1 MADILTELQ
10 QKVAMKPALEA
21 KLRELQ
27 NQRRE
32 YDREVISLR
41 VAFRKEQEDVEKLEG
56 RSLANYFFQ
65 VVGKLDEKLD
75 QERREAYAA
84 KVKMDAAER
93 ELAGIEA
100 DISEIQTQLNEI
112 RVAEVQ
118 YKEELEKKRAMLKA
132 SGTAAADQI
141 IEIEQ
146 KIAALEAQKQ
156 EIKEAISAGYSARST
171 ADRILSEL
179 ESADGWNTWD
189 MFGGGGI
196 ITHMAKHSHLDEAQD
211 LVSDLQSKL
220 RRFKTE
226 LADIQITANMQV
238 NVDGF
243 LRFADYFFDGLFADW
258 AVGDKISQSM
268 SSVSNTKKEINRM
281 LDKLNDMLKSQELR
295 IGEVWNKKLNR
306 MTRLQ
311 IVTPKHKELAAL
323 SSLESIVSLKKDVEG
338 CIEKNQQFFNEIL
351 DVERIYVYGFSF
363 SSIDMPYLE
372 KIIRRTKPET
382 HWVISWYL
390 QDDKRRIMDFVIR
403 YDIQNITMINGIKYL
418 DIQV

>member
-1 MADILTELQ
+1 MSNTLQQLQ
-10 QKVAMKPALEA
+10 QKVAMKPTLEA

-75 QERREAYAA
+75 QERRDAYAA
-84 KVKMDAAER
+84 KVKLDAAER
-93 ELAGIEA
+93 ELAGIES
-100 DISEIQTQLNEI
+100 DIAEIQTQLNEI
-112 RVAEVQ
+112 RIAEAQ
-118 YKEELEKKRAMLKA
+118 YREELEKKRAALKI

-141 IEIEQ
+141 LDIEQ
-146 KIAALEAQKQ
+146 KIAALEAQKR

-211 LVSDLQSKL
+211 LVSELQSKL

-238 NVDGF
+238 NIDGF

-268 SSVSNTKKEINRM
+268 NSVSSTKSQISRT
-281 LDKLNDMLKSQELR
+281 LDKLNEMEKAAERGIANLKQQLDEL
-295 IGEVWNKKLNR
+295 
-306 MTRLQ
+306 
-311 IVTPKHKELAAL
+311 IVN
-323 SSLESIVSLKKDVEG
+323 S
-338 CIEKNQQFFNEIL
+338 
-351 DVERIYVYGFSF
+351 
-363 SSIDMPYLE
+363 
-372 KIIRRTKPET
+372 
-382 HWVISWYL
+382 
-390 QDDKRRIMDFVIR
+390 
-403 YDIQNITMINGIKYL
+403 
-418 DIQV
+418 

>member
-1 MADILTELQ
+1 MADILYELQ
-10 QKVAMKPALEA
+10 QKVAMKPSLEA

-27 NQRRE
+27 DQRRE

-84 KVKMDAAER
+84 KVKLDAAER
-93 ELAGIEA
+93 ELAGIES
-100 DISEIQTQLNEI
+100 DIAEIQTQLNEI
-112 RVAEVQ
+112 RVAEAQ
-118 YKEELEKKRAMLKA
+118 YKDELEKKRVTLKA

-146 KIAALEAQKQ
+146 KIAALEAQKK
-156 EIKEAISAGYSARST
+156 EIKEAISAGYSARGT

-211 LVSDLQSKL
+211 LVSELQSKL

-238 NVDGF
+238 NIDGF

-268 SSVSNTKKEINRM
+268 NSVSSTKSQISKTM
-281 LDKLNDMLKSQELR
+281 DKLSQMEKVSDHEIAVLKAKLDEL
-295 IGEVWNKKLNR
+295 
-306 MTRLQ
+306 
-311 IVTPKHKELAAL
+311 
-323 SSLESIVSLKKDVEG
+323 
-338 CIEKNQQFFNEIL
+338 
-351 DVERIYVYGFSF
+351 
-363 SSIDMPYLE
+363 
-372 KIIRRTKPET
+372 II
-382 HWVISWYL
+382 
-390 QDDKRRIMDFVIR
+390 QA
-403 YDIQNITMINGIKYL
+403 
-418 DIQV
+418 

>member
-1 MADILTELQ
+1 MANILTELQ
-10 QKVAMKPALEA
+10 QKVAMQPALEA

-27 NQRRE
+27 DQRRE
-32 YDREVISLR
+32 FDREVISLR

-84 KVKMDAAER
+84 KVKLDAAER
-93 ELAGIEA
+93 ELAGIES
-100 DISEIQTQLNEI
+100 DIAEIQSQLNEI
-112 RVAEVQ
+112 RIAEAQ

-141 IEIEQ
+141 MEIEQ
-146 KIAALEAQKQ
+146 KIAALEAQKK

-211 LVSDLQSKL
+211 LVSELQSKL

-226 LADIQITANMQV
+226 LADIRITANMQV
-238 NVDGF
+238 NIDGF

-258 AVGDKISQSM
+258 AVGDKINQSM
-268 SSVSNTKKEINRM
+268 NSVSSTRSQINRT
-281 LDKLNDMLKSQELR
+281 LDKLNDMEKAADR
-295 IGEVWNKKLNR
+295 GI
-306 MTRLQ
+306 
-311 IVTPKHKELAAL
+311 AAL
-323 SSLESIVSLKKDVEG
+323 KAQLDELIVKS
-338 CIEKNQQFFNEIL
+338 
-351 DVERIYVYGFSF
+351 
-363 SSIDMPYLE
+363 
-372 KIIRRTKPET
+372 
-382 HWVISWYL
+382 
-390 QDDKRRIMDFVIR
+390 
-403 YDIQNITMINGIKYL
+403 
-418 DIQV
+418 

>member
-1 MADILTELQ
+1 MAYILAQLQ

-41 VAFRKEQEDVEKLEG
+41 VAFRTEQEDVEKLEG

-65 VVGKLDEKLD
+65 VIGKLDEKLD
-75 QERREAYAA
+75 QERKEAYAA
-84 KVKMDAAER
+84 KVKLDATER

-100 DISEIQTQLNEI
+100 DISEIQSKLSEI
-112 RVAEVQ
+112 RIAEAR
-118 YKEELEKKRAMLKA
+118 YKEELKKKRAALKT

-141 IEIEQ
+141 LEIEQ
-146 KIAALEAQKQ
+146 KIAALEAQKR
-156 EIKEAISAGYSARST
+156 EIKEAFSAGYSARGT

-211 LVSDLQSKL
+211 LVSELQSKL

-238 NVDGF
+238 NIDGF

-268 SSVSNTKKEINRM
+268 SSVSDTKSQINRM
-281 LDKLNDMLKSQELR
+281 LDKLNDMERAVDQKIQQ
-295 IGEVWNKKLNR
+295 KKR
-306 MTRLQ
+306 
-311 IVTPKHKELAAL
+311 AL
-323 SSLESIVSLKKDVEG
+323 E
-338 CIEKNQQFFNEIL
+338 QF
-351 DVERIYVYGFSF
+351 VV
-363 SSIDMPYLE
+363 
-372 KIIRRTKPET
+372 KA
-382 HWVISWYL
+382 
-390 QDDKRRIMDFVIR
+390 
-403 YDIQNITMINGIKYL
+403 
-418 DIQV
+418 

>member
-10 QKVAMKPALEA
+10 QKVAMKTSLEA

-32 YDREVISLR
+32 YDRAVISIR
-41 VAFRKEQEDVEKLEG
+41 VTFRKEQEDVEKLEG
-56 RSLANYFFQ
+56 RSLANYFLQ

-84 KVKMDAAER
+84 KVKLDAAER

-141 IEIEQ
+141 LEIEQ
-146 KIAALEAQKQ
+146 KIAALEAQKR

-189 MFGGGGI
+189 MFGGGGL

-268 SSVSNTKKEINRM
+268 NSVSCTRDKISRT
-281 LDKLNDMLKSQELR
+281 LDKLSSMDQ
-295 IGEVWNKKLNR
+295 
-306 MTRLQ
+306 
-311 IVTPKHKELAAL
+311 AAGRGI
-323 SSLESIVSLKKDVEG
+323 ESLK
-338 CIEKNQQFFNEIL
+338 QLL
-351 DVERIYVYGFSF
+351 DELIV
-363 SSIDMPYLE
+363 
-372 KIIRRTKPET
+372 KA
-382 HWVISWYL
+382 
-390 QDDKRRIMDFVIR
+390 
-403 YDIQNITMINGIKYL
+403 
-418 DIQV
+418 